1 MLSNSL
7 ANFLGVMLS
16 HDLRISDLDY
26 ADDIAMLGGS
36 FDDIQAVI
44 NQMEIFAPK
53 IRMKINIIKTKL
65 LALNSPQT
73 IHN

>member
-16 HDLRISDLDY
+16 HDLCISDLDY

-53 IRMKINIIKTKL
+53 IRMKINIIKAKL